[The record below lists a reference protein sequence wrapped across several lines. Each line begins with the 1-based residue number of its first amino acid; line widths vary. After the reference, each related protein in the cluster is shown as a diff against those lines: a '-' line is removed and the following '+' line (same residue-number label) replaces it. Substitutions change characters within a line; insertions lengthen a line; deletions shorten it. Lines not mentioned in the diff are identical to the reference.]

1 MARISQQ
8 WKDGLAVVIT
18 IGVGAATG
26 FFVNERTKRESY
38 AISLVSLI
46 VLALAQLF
54 LTFFVPSKEVT
65 DLEAARRDL
74 DACGKALQV
83 YRRGGEI
90 ELEMSNTVAERTLK
104 LLKEGNLSEAIK
116 WRRASSELVTGKK
129 AK

>member
-8 WKDGLAVVIT
+8 WKDGLTVVLT

-26 FFVNERTKRESY
+26 FFVDERTKRESY

-54 LTFFVPSKEVT
+54 LTFFVPSKEAT

-74 DACGKALQV
+74 AACGKALRV
-83 YRRGGEI
+83 YRSGGEI
-90 ELEMSNTVAERTLK
+90 ELETSNSIADQTLK
-104 LLKEGNLSEAIK
+104 LVQQGKLTEALK
-116 WRRASSELVTGKK
+116 WRRAASELLTGKR